1 MGKPSSIREDR
12 TFCPAIAPLAQ
23 NYWQHEGEAVPV
35 VHFVAQAVAVSEQ
48 FVCSAFR
55 PSWQRIA
62 KTAFFGSQLRKS
74 FAQYVPFGF
83 PKQSSH

>member
-1 MGKPSSIREDR
+1 MGKPSSIRQNR
-12 TFCPAIAPLAQ
+12 TFWLAIAPLTQ
-23 NYWQHEGEAVPV
+23 NYWQHAGEALPV

-48 FVCSAFR
+48 LVCSAFR
-55 PSWQRIA
+55 PSAQRIA